1 MLLFLQYEISE
12 HGQVANESNMM
23 SEIYARG
30 PIACTIAVTK
40 DLENYTGGIFNDTT
54 GAKVTEWLIMMES

>member
-1 MLLFLQYEISE
+1 MLFLWILQYEISE
-12 HGQVANESNMM
+12 HGQVANASNMM

-40 DLENYTGGIFNDTT
+40 DFLVYTSGIFNDTT
-54 GAKVTEWLIMMES
+54 GAKVDDHE